1 MGNLATYAAERRG
14 NPDEGMGVGPAGS
27 MWDCGGEAV
36 GGGGGGGEKR
46 GSVQRRQEYLVVR
59 EYATCIEVRDAKGR
73 LHLHA
78 TPLGSMT

>member
-1 MGNLATYAAERRG
+1 MGNLVTYAAERRG
-14 NPDEGMGVGPAGS
+14 NPDEGMGVGPEGS
-27 MWDCGGEAV
+27 MWDSGAV
-36 GGGGGGGEKR
+36 RGGGEKR
-46 GSVQRRQEYLVVR
+46 GSVQRRQEYLVMR

>member
-1 MGNLATYAAERRG
+1 MGNLVTYAAERRG
-14 NPDEGMGVGPAGS
+14 NPDEGMGVGPEGS
-27 MWDCGGEAV
+27 MWDSGEEAV
-36 GGGGGGGEKR
+36 RGGGEKR

>member
-1 MGNLATYAAERRG
+1 MGNLVTYAAERRG
-14 NPDEGMGVGPAGS
+14 NPDEGMEVGPGGS
-27 MWDCGGEAV
+27 RWDSGEEAV
-36 GGGGGGGEKR
+36 RGGGEKR

-59 EYATCIEVRDAKGR
+59 KYATCIEVRDAKGR